1 MVRYLPDSAMGNI
14 DKNKYKYIFIFSI
27 YKSILLFY
35 LFYFFLS
42 SLELLVIIIK
52 CIFALEFYPKVKK
65 YEANCSNPF

>member
-1 MVRYLPDSAMGNI
+1 MGNI

-52 CIFALEFYPKVKK
+52 CIFAILR
-65 YEANCSNPF
+65 

>member
-1 MVRYLPDSAMGNI
+1 MGNI

-52 CIFALEFYPKVKK
+52 CIFALEFYPKVKNMK
-65 YEANCSNPF
+65 QTVVILFKPQHTCLLL

>member
-1 MVRYLPDSAMGNI
+1 MGNI

-27 YKSILLFY
+27 YKPILLFY

-65 YEANCSNPF
+65 CEANCSNPF